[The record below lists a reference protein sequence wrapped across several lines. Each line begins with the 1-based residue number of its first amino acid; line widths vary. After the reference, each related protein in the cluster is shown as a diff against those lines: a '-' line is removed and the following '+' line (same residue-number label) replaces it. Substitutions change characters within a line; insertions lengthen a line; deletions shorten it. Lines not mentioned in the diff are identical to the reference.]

1 MFSFKRCYSKIRAR
15 SAAVC
20 VRRQQSQLSPRVWVS
35 FQHSPTLSHNTLEEA
50 KALFVPLL
58 TGEGSGTLKSR
69 WCSRRQPWGR
79 LVGARGRVEVMLW
92 VPPLPLLTL
101 PSLTSSHKFIPSKF
115 RATKLWESCFGR
127 KAEDLFATNLFREL
141 FFVPL
146 QPAHGPAIAAPL
158 ASFKAF
164 LHRSLWRK

>member
-1 MFSFKRCYSKIRAR
+1 M
-15 SAAVC
+15 VC

-35 FQHSPTLSHNTLEEA
+35 FQHLPTLSHYTLEEA

-69 WCSRRQPWGR
+69 WCSRRQPWKRLGR
-79 LVGARGRVEVMLW
+79 AKGGVQGDALGTPR
-92 VPPLPLLTL
+92 PLLTL
-101 PSLTSSHKFIPSKF
+101 PTLTSSHKCIPSKF

-127 KAEDLFATNLFREL
+127 KAEDLFATNLFGEL

-146 QPAHGPAIAAPL
+146 QPVHGPAITTAPRQ
-158 ASFKAF
+158 F
-164 LHRSLWRK
+164 